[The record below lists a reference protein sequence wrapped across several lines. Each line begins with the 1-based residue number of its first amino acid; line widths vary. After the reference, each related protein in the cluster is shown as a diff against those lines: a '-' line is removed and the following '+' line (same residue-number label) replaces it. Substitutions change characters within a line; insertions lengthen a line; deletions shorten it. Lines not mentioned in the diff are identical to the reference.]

1 MARALPLAI
10 ALALAA
16 VPALAFA
23 GLDFNQR
30 KAEELRLRREHR
42 KAIEGFYLQC
52 LRSAPSTKC
61 LPEASKFGDKRLA
74 SLRRIG
80 QNTPTFRNPY

>member
-1 MARALPLAI
+1 MARLAAAAI
-10 ALALAA
+10 VLALVA
-16 VPALAFA
+16 VPAIA
-23 GLDFNQR
+23 GADFDRR

-42 KAIEGFYLQC
+42 KAVESYYTQC
-52 LRSAPSTKC
+52 LHEAPSSKC
-61 LPEASKFGDKRLA
+61 LPESAKFGEKRLA

>member
-1 MARALPLAI
+1 MARPSALAV

-16 VPALAFA
+16 VPALALA
-23 GLDFNQR
+23 GADFDQR

-52 LRSAPSTKC
+52 LRTADSAKC
-61 LPEASKFGDKRLA
+61 LPEASKFGEKRLA
-74 SLRRIG
+74 SLRRSG

>member
-1 MARALPLAI
+1 MVRLIAI
-10 ALALAA
+10 ALALVAT
-16 VPALAFA
+16 PAFA
-23 GLDFNQR
+23 GSDFDQR
-30 KAEELRLRREHR
+30 KTEELRLRREHR

-52 LRSAPSTKC
+52 LRTAPSVKC
-61 LPEASKFGDKRLA
+61 LPEASKFGEERLA